1 MVEKMIKYSFI
12 LLSEETDGFLNKLQ
26 ELGVVDVT
34 RSAKPIDDHSAA
46 MLDSVATAKRVIG
59 KLETINYSKDENKK
73 AIELAYGRAVAEKDM
88 VAGAQKALAALSEL
102 EAAKAVSD
110 KEVKVRRP
118 WGKFDKSRLEQLETL
133 GYAVRYYIAPKK
145 KFSAE
150 WAELYPLQVI
160 ADDGTNVWFVTVAE
174 KGAEYVF
181 PIDPIQTPEGSWE
194 DAQKVSDR
202 LAAEIAVVKGQLLK
216 YKENIAQMTKN
227 YEQSLVDLDMYL
239 AKAGTESAAENKL
252 TIIEGFAPVENEE
265 NLCKAFDAAGIL
277 YIKED
282 AREEDNPPIRLKN
295 NKFVKMFESITGMYG
310 MPNYGE
316 YDPTPVVSIFFLLF
330 FAMCMGDAGY
340 GLALILIGLA
350 IKKEWVKIGMFE
362 GLGGL
367 ITTLG
372 VATTVVGFFL
382 GTAFGMA
389 LSEQPWMPEALTKLM
404 ITGNIWMVGAPAE
417 LPAVVSTFDIT
428 QINSDIWYVSRPYDM
443 APNTYTDI
451 CNNLPEA
458 AQVTSYSAQMVLA
471 ILIGVFHL
479 CLAMII
485 KAVGYTK
492 RLGFK
497 ENISTWGW
505 LILIL
510 GGIIVGALG
519 LVDVLNSDIT
529 KIAIIAIGIVS
540 ALGIFIFNTPGR
552 NPLTNVGAGLWDTY
566 NMITGIMGD
575 VLSYIR
581 LYALGLAGGMLGAA
595 FNDLGLMVRGSG
607 DEASITGWVFFIIIL
622 IIGHVLNLLMSC
634 LGAFV
639 HPLRLNFVEY
649 FKNAGYEGK
658 GKKYNPLK
666 K

>member
-34 RSAKPIDDHSAA
+34 RSAKPIDEHSAA
-46 MLDSVATAKRVIG
+46 MLDSAANAKRIIG
-59 KLETINYSKDENKK
+59 KLESINYTNDENKK
-73 AIELAYGRAVAEKDM
+73 AIELAYARATADKDM
-88 VAGAQKALAALSEL
+88 VGGAQKALATLAEL
-102 EAAKAVSD
+102 EAAKAASD
-110 KEVKVRRP
+110 KEVKARRP
-118 WGKFDKSRLEQLETL
+118 WGKFDKARLEQLETL
-133 GYAVRYYIAPKK
+133 GYAVKYYVAPKK
-145 KFSAE
+145 KFSEE
-150 WAELYPLQVI
+150 WAELYPLQVV
-160 ADDGTNVWFVTVAE
+160 ADDNTNVWFVTVSE
-174 KGAEYVF
+174 KGAEYSF
-181 PIDPIQTPEGSWE
+181 PIDPVQTPEGSWE
-194 DAQKVSDR
+194 DAQKVSDK
-202 LAAEIAVVKGQLLK
+202 LAAEIALVKGQLLR
-216 YKENIAQMTKN
+216 YKENVAQMNKD

-239 AKAGTESAAENKL
+239 AKAGTESAAEDKL
-252 TIIEGFAPVENEE
+252 TLIEGFAPVENEE
-265 NLCKAFDAAGIL
+265 NLCKALDAAGVL

-282 AREEDNPPIRLKN
+282 AKEEDNPPIRLKN

-316 YDPTPVVSIFFLLF
+316 YDPTPVVSVFFLLF

-382 GTAFGMA
+382 GTAFGVSLPDVQWIPQSLRNCM
-389 LSEQPWMPEALTKLM
+389 LTGEIM
-404 ITGNIWMVGAPAE
+404 GYPT
-417 LPAVVSTFDIT
+417 
-428 QINSDIWYVSRPYDM
+428 
-443 APNTYTDI
+443 
-451 CNNLPEA
+451 
-458 AQVTSYSAQMVLA
+458 QMVLA
-471 ILIGVFHL
+471 IAIGVFHL
-479 CLAMII
+479 CLAMVI
-485 KAVGYTK
+485 KAVGYTQ

-505 LILIL
+505 LLLIL
-510 GGIIVGALG
+510 GGIIVGALA
-519 LVDVLNSDIT
+519 LVGVLNSGLT
-529 KIAIIAIGIVS
+529 KVAIIVIGIVS

-552 NPLTNVGAGLWDTY
+552 NPLVNIGAGLWDTY
-566 NMITGIMGD
+566 NMVTGIMGD

-595 FNDLGLMVRGSG
+595 FNDLGLMVRGDG
-607 DEASITGWVFFIIIL
+607 GVGGWIFFVLIL
-622 IIGHVLNLLMSC
+622 LLGHVINLLMSC